1 MASSDMTER
10 YERFVDTTCVHKDYT
25 YPFLGLAGECG
36 EVMEEV
42 KKAWRDHEKDWMK
55 AEERVFNI
63 QDELGDVLWYL
74 TRCCHVTGLGL
85 GELMSMNMEK
95 LDARRYNR

>member
-1 MASSDMTER
+1 MASDVSAR
-10 YERFVDTTCVHKDYT
+10 YQRFVEETCVHKDYT

-36 EVMEEV
+36 EVLENV
-42 KKAWRDHEKDWMK
+42 KKAWRDHGMDWMK

-63 QDELGDVLWYL
+63 QDELSDVLWYL
-74 TRCCHVTGLGL
+74 TRCCHVTGLSL
-85 GELMSMNMEK
+85 EELMVLNMEK